1 MRVYGSSP
9 LYNYVELV
17 FRSKR
22 LFVISIILATIVTV
36 GVAAT
41 RATTYSARAL
51 VLLSGNASSTNFG
64 ADDPSQRGS
73 IQYKM
78 SVLNVVLK
86 DPNFIKDAFRQGGLD
101 KYPNGQTM
109 SEEDFKKFCTEAH
122 DALQTAVGGNIL
134 ELTCRWKDK
143 HCVDIITAFYA
154 SFSSRVLDQETI
166 VSTSQTQL
174 LRALSDEY
182 TDKVKDLDKK
192 TIVYRQKHVGSPMAD
207 YTNAVAALQDKKDRA
222 ASIQDLMS
230 SIEGQMQ
237 SAKELLAKTPHEI
250 DERTTVQSVEGSPAY
265 QQMEVDKASA
275 ETKMAELLVK
285 YSEQAPPV
293 RAQREKI
300 ANIQQNMNLMKK
312 IAAGRG
318 HTTGTTRGLNPDW
331 AALNSQ
337 AQNLELKMKE
347 GQKML
352 ASTNAAIARLQ
363 TAAMT
368 TPEEQYRYKWLTD
381 KQELYES
388 IRKNLS
394 ARLEQAQMDEQ
405 KDRSMHIAE
414 MTMMVPPEAD
424 LDSAGSKSSLFLIAG
439 PILGIIIAF
448 AFSLFSETLDHSLRT
463 PLEVEK
469 FLGKPVLAV
478 LPRMDPPRGK
488 AAQQQ
493 ISSASAGSAYL
504 PPS

>member
-86 DPNFIKDAFRQGGLD
+86 DPNFIKDAFREANLD
-101 KYPNGQTM
+101 KFNGQTM
-109 SEEDFKKFCTEAH
+109 SDEDFKKFSVEGH

-134 ELTCRWKDK
+134 ELSCRWKDK
-143 HCVDIITAFYA
+143 RCVDIINAFYA
-154 SFSSRVLDQETI
+154 AFSTRVLDQETI

-174 LRALSDEY
+174 LRNLNDEY
-182 TDKVKDLDKK
+182 TDKVQDLEKK
-192 TIVYRQKHVGSPMAD
+192 TIVYKKNKVGTFQVGYD
-207 YTNAVAALQDKKDRA
+207 VALANL
-222 ASIQDLMS
+222 
-230 SIEGQMQ
+230 Q
-237 SAKELLAKTPHEI
+237 SAKDRLAAYKDLIGSTQGQLQSVQEQLAKTPQY
-250 DERTTVQSVEGSPAY
+250 TKSVITLQNYKQSPAY
-265 QQMEVDKASA
+265 QQAAVDKAKA
-275 ETKMAELLVK
+275 ETDLAKLLNRYNDNAPAVRSQKEL
-285 YSEQAPPV
+285 
-293 RAQREKI
+293 I
-300 ANIQQNMNLMKK
+300 ASLQQNMDAIKNR
-312 IAAGRG
+312 AAGKDDEIG
-318 HTTGTTRGLNPDW
+318 SHKEINQDYSNLQ
-331 AALNSQ
+331 SQ
-337 AQNLELKMKE
+337 KQMLELKLKDA
-347 GQKML
+347 QKMQVY
-352 ASTNAAIARLQ
+352 TQQNIDRLQ

-368 TPEEQYRYKWLTD
+368 TPEEQYRFKWLTD

-388 IRKNLS
+388 IRKNLA
-394 ARLEQAQMDEQ
+394 ARLEQAQMDEK

-424 LDSAGSKSSLFLIAG
+424 LDVTGTKSSIFLIAG
-439 PILGIIIAF
+439 PILGILIAF
-448 AFSLFSETLDHSLRT
+448 AFSLLTETLDHSLRT

-488 AAQQQ
+488 AAQQ
-493 ISSASAGSAYL
+493 ISSASSGNAYL

>member
-36 GVAAT
+36 SVAAT

-51 VLLSGNASSTNFG
+51 VLLSGNASNTNFG

-78 SVLNVVLK
+78 SVLNMVLK
-86 DPNFIKDAFRQGGLD
+86 DPNFIKDAFREGNLD

-109 SEEDFKKFCTEAH
+109 SDEDFKKFSVEAH

-134 ELTCRWKDK
+134 ELSCRWKDT
-143 HCVDIITAFYA
+143 HCVDIIKAFYD
-154 SFSSRVLDQETI
+154 SFSRRVLDQETI

-174 LRALSDEY
+174 LRSLNDEY
-182 TDKVKDLDKK
+182 TNKVQDLEKK
-192 TIVYRQKHVGSPMAD
+192 TILYRQQHVGKPQAI
-207 YTNAVAALQDKKDRA
+207 YENAVAALQNAKDKY
-222 ASIQDLMS
+222 ASYQDAIGSAQGQLQ
-230 SIEGQMQ
+230 SI
-237 SAKELLAKTPHEI
+237 KEELAKTPLY
-250 DERTTVQSVEGSPAY
+250 TVSGITMKNYKESPEY
-265 QQMEVDKASA
+265 QQAAVDKSKA
-275 ETKMAELLVK
+275 ETKLAELLNR
-285 YSEQAPPV
+285 YNDNAPAV
-293 RAQREKI
+293 RSQKELI
-300 ANIQQNMNLMKK
+300 ASLQQNMDAIKNR
-312 IAAGRG
+312 AAGKDQEIG
-318 HTTGTTRGLNPDW
+318 KHKEINQDYINLK
-331 AALNSQ
+331 SQ
-337 AQNLELKMKE
+337 EQNLTLKLKDA
-347 GQKML
+347 QKMQVY
-352 ASTNAAIARLQ
+352 TQQAIARFKA
-363 TAAMT
+363 AAMT

-388 IRKNLS
+388 IRKNLG

-414 MTMMVPPEAD
+414 MTMMVPPEAE
-424 LDSAGSKSSLFLIAG
+424 LDAAGSKSSLFLIAG

-448 AFSLFSETLDHSLRT
+448 AFSLLTETLDHSLRT

-488 AAQQQ
+488 AAQQ
-493 ISSASAGSAYL
+493 ISGASGGNAYL